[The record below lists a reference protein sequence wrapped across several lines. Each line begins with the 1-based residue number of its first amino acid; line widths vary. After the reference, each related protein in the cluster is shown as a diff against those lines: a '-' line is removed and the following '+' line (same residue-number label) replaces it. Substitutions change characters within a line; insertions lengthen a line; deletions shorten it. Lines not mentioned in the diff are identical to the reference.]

1 MSKILVTAASGHLG
15 RKTLQQ
21 LLKHRP
27 ASDLVGLARDPEKA
41 ADLAAQG
48 IQIRK
53 GDYLDYDSLLNAFAG
68 VEKVMLISCAPFTE
82 RNLQHYNA
90 ITAARQA
97 GVKHVAYT
105 SIIRREGSDFN
116 LSQCTVPDIFA
127 EQTLIASGMN
137 YTIVRQPAFL
147 ETFQFQF
154 GDKVFEHGL
163 RVPAGD
169 GKQAPASRDDIAE
182 AQAVVLT
189 EVGHANKIYALT
201 GDPAVSYADIAQ
213 ILSDIRG
220 IPVPLIEVTDD
231 EYIANYVAE
240 GLPEPFARFA
250 LEWVH
255 GANLGEW
262 GELTGDLERLI
273 GRKPMT
279 TAEYLRDNYPTVV
292 ASITAAKG
300 QSGAAGR
307 PAIGVDQ
314 RK

>member
-1 MSKILVTAASGHLG
+1 MGKILVTGASGHLG
-15 RKTLQQ
+15 RKTLQH
-21 LLKHRP
+21 LLKRRP
-27 ASDLVGLARDPEKA
+27 ASDLVGLARDPGQA

-48 IQIRK
+48 IDIRK
-53 GDYLDYDSLLNAFAG
+53 GDYFDYGSLVNAFAG
-68 VEKVMLISCAPFTE
+68 VEKVMLISSAPFVD
-82 RNLQHYNA
+82 RNAAHYNA

-105 SIIRREGSDFN
+105 AIIRREGSDFN
-116 LSQCTVPDIFA
+116 LSQTTGPDIFA
-127 EQTLIASGMN
+127 EQTLMASGLI

-154 GDKVFEHGL
+154 GDKVYEKGL

-189 EVGHANKIYALT
+189 EEGHENQIYSLT
-201 GDPAVSYADIAQ
+201 GDPAVSYADIAR

-220 IPVPLIEVTDD
+220 TSVPLVVVTD
-231 EYIANYVAE
+231 EQYIANYIAD
-240 GLPEPFARFA
+240 GLPEPFAAFA

-273 GRKPMT
+273 GRKPIT
-279 TAEYLRDNYPTVV
+279 TAEYLRGTYPTAV
-292 ASITAAKG
+292 ASIEAAKG
-300 QSGAAGR
+300 NKAG
-307 PAIGVDQ
+307 
-314 RK
+314 

>member
-1 MSKILVTAASGHLG
+1 MGKILVTAASGHLG
-15 RKTLQQ
+15 RKTLQH
-21 LLKHRP
+21 LLKRQP

-48 IQIRK
+48 IEIRK
-53 GDYLDYDSLLNAFAG
+53 GDYSDYDSLLNAFAG
-68 VEKVMLISCAPFTE
+68 VEKVMLISCAPFTD
-82 RNLQHYNA
+82 RNTQHYNV

-97 GVKHVAYT
+97 GVRHIAYT
-105 SIIRREGSDFN
+105 AIIRREGSDFN
-116 LSQCTVPDIFA
+116 LSQTTGPDIFA
-127 EQTLIASGMN
+127 EHTLMASGLI

-154 GDKVFEHGL
+154 GDNVYEKGL

-169 GKQAPASRDDIAE
+169 GKQAPASREDIGE

-189 EVGHANKIYALT
+189 EEGHDNRIYSLT
-201 GDPAVSYADIAQ
+201 GDPAVSYADVAQ
-213 ILSDIRG
+213 ILSDTRG
-220 IPVPLIEVTDD
+220 TPVPLIPVTDE

-240 GLPEPFARFA
+240 GLPEPVARFA

-279 TAEYLRDNYPTVV
+279 TVEFLRDNYPTVV
-292 ASITAAKG
+292 ASVEAARG
-300 QSGAAGR
+300 QAAG
-307 PAIGVDQ
+307 
-314 RK
+314 

>member
-1 MSKILVTAASGHLG
+1 MGRILVTGASGHLG
-15 RKTLQQ
+15 RKTLQN
-21 LLKHRP
+21 LLKRRP
-27 ASDLVGLARDPEKA
+27 ASDLVGLARDPEQA

-48 IQIRK
+48 IEIRK
-53 GDYLDYDSLLNAFAG
+53 GDYFDYGSLLNAFEG
-68 VEKVMLISCAPFTE
+68 VEKVMLIATLGFTD
-82 RNLQHYNA
+82 RNTQHYNV

-105 SIIRREGSDFN
+105 AIIRREGSDFI
-116 LSQCTVPDIFA
+116 LPECTHSDIFC
-127 EQTLIASGMN
+127 EQTLKASGLT

-154 GDKVFEHGL
+154 GDKVYEKGL

-169 GKQAPASRDDIAE
+169 GKAAPASREDIAE

-189 EVGHANKIYALT
+189 EEGHDNKIYSLT

-220 IPVPLIEVTDD
+220 TSVPLIPVTDE

-240 GLPEPFARFA
+240 GLPEPVAAFA
-250 LEWVH
+250 LAWVR
-255 GANLGEW
+255 GTNLGEW

-273 GRKPMT
+273 GRKPIT
-279 TAEYLRDNYPTVV
+279 TAEFLRDNYPMVV
-292 ASITAAKG
+292 PQIEAAK
-300 QSGAAGR
+300 ANKAG
-307 PAIGVDQ
+307 
-314 RK
+314 